1 MMEERYLTRIE
12 AAEYLTRR
20 GLKISP
26 NTLQKFVTVGGGPT
40 YRIWGHRALYTPA
53 DLDAY
58 AEGKLSAPRISTSNH
73 AAA

>member
-40 YRIWGHRALYTPA
+40 YRIWGHLGTLHSR
-53 DLDAY
+53 
-58 AEGKLSAPRISTSNH
+58 
-73 AAA
+73 